1 MAEALEEMCRR
12 LKLSEEEA
20 PRIRLGE
27 NMKAKSERET
37 QFSVLFKLMTMKPFH
52 SDVFKSS
59 IRNLWFSTG
68 DLIIRD
74 IDDNL
79 FMAVFNT
86 RDDMERIFVQSP
98 WTFDKKLVQIMRFQ
112 GDVQPS
118 DVKFTHAAFWV
129 RVFNLPIKSMTREVG
144 EKIGAA
150 MGRLIEVDVPPD
162 GMGWGRFLRIRVE
175 VEILKPLMRG
185 RILQFENEDT
195 GALQEPFWVDFRYEH
210 LPIFCYRCGRIGHSG
225 NDCLEGRRTG
235 GDLEPGEAKYGAWLR
250 ALPLRSPRQQRPYV
264 PPPSLAAEGSAST
277 RRSPV
282 VNVHA
287 GTASSA
293 MGNASFPGDAQA
305 EESSAMAHA
314 RRESQRPTFG
324 EVVTQNSEMEV
335 VPTDFVGQVEHGN
348 SNIQIMGEIT
358 KLAPITKD
366 KDTVIIEKLNE
377 SREQHVSVHNPSIVP
392 PVVDPHEGPPP
403 PKSWKR
409 RARMKTIAEPID
421 ANVALLV
428 GGKRSFQTAE
438 LDVVDSERVVVSKK
452 AHTQV
457 SVKIDDEL
465 SAAAAEQPRRSQ

>member
-12 LKLSEEEA
+12 LKLSKEEA

-27 NMKAKSERET
+27 NMKAKSTRET

-293 MGNASFPGDAQA
+293 TGNASFPGDVQS

-314 RRESQRPTFG
+314 RQESQRPTFG

-409 RARMKTIAEPID
+409 RARMKIIAEPID
-421 ANVALLV
+421 ANMALLV

-452 AHTQV
+452 PHTQV

-465 SAAAAEQPRRSQ
+465 SAVAAKQSRRSQ